1 MDIRILT
8 SCLVQAEDVD
18 IVVLITIRAL
28 VGFLIFL
35 IKQVDDGIVL
45 ARYIPAQDL
54 LLERL
59 LVKELALVPNL
70 EQEIICLITSSI

>member
-8 SCLVQAEDVD
+8 SCFVQAEDVD
-18 IVVLITIRAL
+18 IVVVITIRN
-28 VGFLIFL
+28 VGSLIIIF
-35 IKQVDDGIVL
+35 KQVDDGIVL

-70 EQEIICLITSSI
+70 EQELICLNISSK